1 MEEGQHLHHL
11 VLRLGVGQLARAER
25 LWDVGLEEVRV
36 DGVHDLQ
43 GHERVW
49 PHVEQV
55 LAVDGLLGLVVGQ
68 VVTDAA
74 VVEGLEVHTAGAELD
89 EVGHVHL
96 LDVAVEDVLQTA
108 VSEHHTVRL

>member
-1 MEEGQHLHHL
+1 MEEGQHVHHL
-11 VLRLGVGQLARAER
+11 VLVLGVGDLALSER

-43 GHERVW
+43 GHERVR

-55 LAVDGLLGLVVGQ
+55 LAVDGLLGVVVGQ

-74 VVEGLEVHTAGAELD
+74 VVEGQEVHTGGAELD
-89 EVGHVHL
+89 EVGHVHR
-96 LDVAVEDVLQTA
+96 LDVAVEDVLQVA
-108 VSEHHTVRL
+108 VSERRRGRA